1 METPFRT
8 PTVARYAQAGEAG
21 DDPMQASSTTG
32 ATNYVTFVAPSADP
46 PVFRIEDDPP
56 PCA

>member
-1 METPFRT
+1 VFIERGDEPGQVTS
-8 PTVARYAQAGEAG
+8 AG
-21 DDPMQASSTTG
+21 G
-32 ATNYVTFVAPSADP
+32 ATAYATFVAPSADP

>member
-1 METPFRT
+1 VVT
-8 PTVARYAQAGEAG
+8 EAG

-32 ATNYVTFVAPSADP
+32 ATNYATFVAPRVNP
-46 PVFRIEDDPP
+46 PVGPVFRIEDDPP